1 MRRLLGYAVLG
12 VAIVAVGILAT
23 WLVAFR
29 EAPLRIDEVLAVYQ
43 EDGQYGGLTIDY
55 PLDQTLFPPEIP
67 APRFRWQDGTD
78 SDTWLVTMRFQDA
91 PGRTSFLA
99 SDTQWTPSDDQWEAI
114 KRRSREK
121 EATVTVLGIRR
132 RMPEEILSGARI
144 CIRTSADEV
153 GAPLFYREV
162 HLPFSEAVADP
173 AAHICWRF
181 GEISCREQ
189 PPVVLDKLP
198 VCGNCHSFSTDGKV
212 LGMDVDYANDKGS
225 YMVDDVAEEMLLGE
239 DNIITWGDYKREDGD
254 PTFGLLSQVSPDGRY
269 VVSTLK
275 DFSVFIARD
284 DLAFSQL
291 FFPIKGILVV
301 YDRETGRFREL
312 PGADDERYVQSNP
325 IWSPDGKEIVFARS
339 KMHQLENPGNPDAV
353 VLDTKACAKFLAG
366 GKPFRFDLYRI
377 PFNDGRGGEAEPI
390 EGASNNGKSNYF
402 AKFSPDGKWIVFCKA
417 RSFMLLQP
425 DSELYII
432 PAEGGEA
439 RRLRC
444 NTDRMNSWHS
454 WSPNGRWLVFSSKAN
469 SPYTQLMLT
478 HIDADGQS
486 SPPVEL
492 DRFTASKKAANIP
505 EFVNASADAI
515 KSIRQQFVDAHSYF
529 RAGYQLA
536 SKPENLGDA
545 ERAYQM
551 ALTLDPNHVKA
562 LHGLGV
568 VLLLREEYAPAE
580 AKFLRAIEL
589 DPDFA
594 AGYRGLGSVRGRQGK
609 YQEAIEP
616 LRRALQIVPDDPD
629 CHLMLGT
636 VLGKLGHPKEGK
648 VHLDQAIRFS
658 AQYAESRPSLDLA
671 DGFLKT
677 GKLEEAVLH
686 YRRALEQAP
695 DYIPALV
702 GLASILATA
711 EDEKLR
717 DGEGAVALAEKAC
730 QSTAHTDPAALA
742 VLAMAHAETRQFER
756 ALRVAQYAL
765 SWAGRTGNQ
774 SLARLLEQEMQRY
787 RQNKPSRR
795 PIGPWPASDPNG
807 PN

>member
-1 MRRLLGYAVLG
+1 MRRLLRYAVLG
-12 VAIVAVGILAT
+12 VAIVAVGILVT
-23 WLVAFR
+23 WFVAFR

-55 PLDQTLFPPEIP
+55 PLEQTLFPPEIP

-144 CIRTSADEV
+144 SIRTSADEV

-162 HLPFSEAVADP
+162 HLPFSESVADP
-173 AAHICWRF
+173 AAHIRWRF

-189 PPVVLDKLP
+189 PPVVLEKLP
-198 VCGNCHSFSTDGKV
+198 VCANCHSFSRDGSL
-212 LGMDVDYANDKGS
+212 LGMDVDYGNDKGS
-225 YMVDDVAEEMLLGE
+225 YVICPVSQETVL
-239 DNIITWGDYKREDGD
+239 DNGRIITWGDYQREDGEE
-254 PTFGLLSQVSPDGRY
+254 TLGLLSQVSPDGRY
-269 VVSTLK
+269 VVSTVK
-275 DFSVFIARD
+275 DFSVFLARD

-312 PGADDERYVQSNP
+312 PGADDTRFVQSNP
-325 IWSPDGKEIVFARS
+325 VWSPDGEYLVFARS
-339 KMHQLENPGNPDAV
+339 EAYSSEKMRRKTS
-353 VLDTKACAKFLAG
+353 VLLHPKDCVEFLLG
-366 GKPFRFDLYRI
+366 QRTFQYDLYRI
-377 PFNDGRGGEAEPI
+377 PFNDGRGGKPEPLA
-390 EGASNNGKSNYF
+390 GASNNGMSNYF
-402 AKFSPDGKWIVFCKA
+402 PKFSPDGKWIVFCRAK
-417 RSFMLLQP
+417 SFMLLQP
-425 DSELYII
+425 DSELHVI
-432 PAEGGEA
+432 PTEGGEA

-444 NTDRMNSWHS
+444 NTERMNSWHS

-478 HIDADGQS
+478 HIDAEGRS

-492 DRFTASKKAANIP
+492 DRFTTSKTAANIP
-505 EFVNASADAI
+505 EFVNTSAVAI
-515 KSIRQQFVDAHSYF
+515 RSIRQQYVDAYSYF
-529 RAGYQLA
+529 RSA
-536 SKPENLGDA
+536 SDAFQTGDIEAA
-545 ERAYQM
+545 ERAYRM
-551 ALTLDPNHVKA
+551 ALTLDPNHVRA

-568 VLLLREEYAPAE
+568 VLLLQEEFAPAE
-580 AKFLRAIEL
+580 AQFVKAIEL
-589 DPDFA
+589 DPDFH
-594 AGYRGLGSVRGRQGK
+594 AGYHGLGSVRGRQGK
-609 YQEAIEP
+609 FQEAIEP
-616 LRRALQIVPDDPD
+616 LRQALRIVPDDPD

-636 VLGKLGHPKEGK
+636 VLETLGQPKEGK
-648 VHLDQAIRFS
+648 AHLDQAIRLDT
-658 AQYAESRPSLDLA
+658 QYAESRPSLDLA

-686 YRRALEQAP
+686 YRRALEQGP

-717 DGEGAVALAEKAC
+717 DGEGAVALADKAC
-730 QSTAHTDPAALA
+730 QSTGYTDPAALA

-756 ALRVAQYAL
+756 AVHVAEHAL
-765 SWAGRTGNQ
+765 PLARRAGNQ
-774 SLARLLEQEMQRY
+774 SLAGLLEQEMERY
-787 RQNKPSRR
+787 RQYKPSRR
-795 PIGPWPASDPNG
+795 PIGPWPANDPNG
-807 PN
+807 SD